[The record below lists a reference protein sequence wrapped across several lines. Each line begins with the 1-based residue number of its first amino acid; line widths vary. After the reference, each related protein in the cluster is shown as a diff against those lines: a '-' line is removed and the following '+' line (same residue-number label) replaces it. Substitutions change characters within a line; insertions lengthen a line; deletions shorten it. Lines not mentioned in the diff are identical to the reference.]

1 MKKKVC
7 LVVAIVMLLSL
18 LFNGIPTVAAG
29 VAALGVWGV
38 NYGIVGFPL
47 LIGLAALYFYRR
59 EE

>member
-7 LVVAIVMLLSL
+7 LIVAIVMLLSL
-18 LFNGIPTVAAG
+18 LFNGIPTVATG
-29 VAALGVWGV
+29 VAARGVWGV

>member
-18 LFNGIPTVAAG
+18 VFNGIPAVAAG
-29 VAALGVWGV
+29 VAARGVWGV

-59 EE
+59 QE

>member
-18 LFNGIPTVAAG
+18 LFNGIPTVAEG
-29 VAALGVWGV
+29 VAARGVWGV

-47 LIGLAALYFYRR
+47 LIGLVALYFYRR